1 MEKGNLRSLSDILG
15 EFSEQKKIKIP
26 LQEARIVNL
35 WKPLMGEL
43 INRYKEKIFVKNQVL
58 FIQVQPSALKNELLY
73 LQDQII
79 EKINKSSQLN
89 LSVLDV
95 VYLKGEIQKLDEFW
109 KKGVLPENIFDK
121 SENKY
126 NVIMINQ
133 ILDKS
138 IKKLPECRGMV
149 TADYQTHLETEW
161 KAYLENKYKVSYFD
175 EVLKTIK

>member
-43 INRYKEKIFVKNQVL
+43 INRYTEKIFVKNQVL

-79 EKINKSSQLN
+79 EKINKE
-89 LSVLDV
+89 V
-95 VYLKGEIQKLDEFW
+95 GEEA
-109 KKGVLPENIFDK
+109 
-121 SENKY
+121 
-126 NVIMINQ
+126 
-133 ILDKS
+133 
-138 IKKLPECRGMV
+138 IKKMV
-149 TADYQTHLETEW
+149 L
-161 KAYLENKYKVSYFD
+161 L
-175 EVLKTIK
+175 